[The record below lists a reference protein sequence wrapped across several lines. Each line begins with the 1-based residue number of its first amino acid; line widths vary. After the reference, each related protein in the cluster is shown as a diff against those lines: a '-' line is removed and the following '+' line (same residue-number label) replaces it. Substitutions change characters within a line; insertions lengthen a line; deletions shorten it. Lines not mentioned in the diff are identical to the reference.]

1 MHAQYLVNVQ
11 YFDAAAGVEAEN
23 NSVLLQLFQKDQTG
37 KWTCKIKDNFLLF
50 A

>member
-37 KWTCKIKDNFLLF
+37 K
-50 A
+50 